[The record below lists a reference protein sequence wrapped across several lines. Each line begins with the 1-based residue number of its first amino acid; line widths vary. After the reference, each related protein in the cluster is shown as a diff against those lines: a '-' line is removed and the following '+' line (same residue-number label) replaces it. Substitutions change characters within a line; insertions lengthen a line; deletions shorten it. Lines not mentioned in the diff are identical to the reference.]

1 MQPSP
6 KRIKWLPVTSLAS
19 LMVSNHTIQF
29 KLGTYRTHGLPT
41 LLRAGK
47 FAELRNGTESSINLL
62 TSEGVSVLLSA
73 LITATVEVEPPVAA
87 VSLSQHCGSKYDFR
101 FVPMIVLSHVFKSKD
116 ISGFAR
122 KQLSQTAHPSL
133 E

>member
-29 KLGTYRTHGLPT
+29 KLGTYPTHGLPT

-116 ISGFAR
+116 ISGFTR